1 MNTTLNRNIRLIEFV
16 VFLFICPPFNEFVV
30 YTRWPYPRHMFR
42 TFLRAEPKRKHAQ
55 IDQCEA
61 PNIQIVT
68 ENGDKHCVPLNI
80 ALQIGIIRDLMDDS
94 ESESDD
100 DSVERKIP
108 IPTIPTLLFEKILEY
123 LVLHQNNPAPKI
135 VKPIIGD
142 NLNAVVNDSDQGF
155 INNLPLNGDANV
167 FDILEAANFLE
178 IPPLVDLC
186 LTKIA
191 IAVRGKTLDQVRE
204 DFGIQHPTDEFYEPT
219 QEELNLIAGR
229 DAKDNGGGG
238 GGESK
243 NNV

>member
-1 MNTTLNRNIRLIEFV
+1 
-16 VFLFICPPFNEFVV
+16 
-30 YTRWPYPRHMFR
+30 MFR
-42 TFLRAEPKRKHAQ
+42 TFLRAEPEKRKHAQ

-68 ENGDKHCVPLNI
+68 KNGDKHCVPLNI
-80 ALQIGIIRDLMDDS
+80 ALQIGIIRNLMDDS
-94 ESESDD
+94 DSESDD
-100 DSVERKIP
+100 DSAERKIP

-123 LVLHQNNPAPKI
+123 LVLHQNKPAPEI

-142 NLNAVVNDSDQGF
+142 NLNGVVNDSDQGF

-186 LTKIA
+186 LAKIA
-191 IAVRGKTLDQVRE
+191 IAVRGKTLEKVRE
-204 DFGIQHPTDEFYEPT
+204 DFGIEDSAEPT

>member
-1 MNTTLNRNIRLIEFV
+1 
-16 VFLFICPPFNEFVV
+16 
-30 YTRWPYPRHMFR
+30 MFR
-42 TFLRAEPKRKHAQ
+42 TFLRAEPEKRKHPQ
-55 IDQCEA
+55 IDHSEA

-68 ENGDKHCVPLNI
+68 KNGDKHCVPLNI
-80 ALQIGIIRDLMDDS
+80 ALQIGIIRNLMDDS
-94 ESESDD
+94 DSESDD
-100 DSVERKIP
+100 DSVEREIP

-186 LTKIA
+186 LAKIA
-191 IAVRGKTLDQVRE
+191 IAVRGKTLEKVRE
-204 DFGIQHPTDEFYEPT
+204 DFGIEDSAEPT
-219 QEELNLIAGR
+219 QEEMNLIAGR

-238 GGESK
+238 GESK